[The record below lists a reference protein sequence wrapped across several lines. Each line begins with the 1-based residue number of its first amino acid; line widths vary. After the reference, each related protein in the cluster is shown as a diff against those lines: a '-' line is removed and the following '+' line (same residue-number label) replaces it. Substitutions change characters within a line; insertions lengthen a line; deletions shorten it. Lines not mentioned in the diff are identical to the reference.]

1 MQRNIRKNVVDKGE
15 AVQTI
20 FSIELWSEGQNSCTK
35 KYALFGNNNNCIL
48 HSRPCAT
55 GCNV

>member
-20 FSIELWSEGQNSCTK
+20 FSIELWSEAEGQNS
-35 KYALFGNNNNCIL
+35 
-48 HSRPCAT
+48 
-55 GCNV
+55 